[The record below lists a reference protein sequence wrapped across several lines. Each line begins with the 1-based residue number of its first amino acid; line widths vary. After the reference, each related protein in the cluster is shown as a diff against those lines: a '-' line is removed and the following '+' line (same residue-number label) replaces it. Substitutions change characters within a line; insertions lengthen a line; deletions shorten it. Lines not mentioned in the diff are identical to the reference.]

1 MRHPL
6 LVKENDPGPGIAIA
20 THEREYPRNSHIA
33 LHSHGA
39 DQLVYASRGVME
51 IASGQNFWLLP
62 PHFGLWIPAY
72 TPHSIRMPEHVSMR
86 TLYLRPGLHTA
97 WATCTTFHV
106 VPFLRELIFQIVG
119 MGRIRVRSRLEC
131 AYRDILIAQLKRST
145 PIPTGI
151 ALPRD
156 TRALAVAEQ
165 VLNGLEDRHSVAAM
179 CASVGIGV
187 RTLQRVYQREVGL
200 DFESWR
206 RQVRLMKAVQLL
218 VSGLS
223 IKEVS
228 YAVGYQEPSTFID
241 LFRSVFGRTPKS
253 WTRELAALSSRF
265 EFSPGSSVDVA
276 RDSE

>member
-1 MRHPL
+1 MRPTL
-6 LVKENDPGPGIAIA
+6 LVRENDPGPGVAIA
-20 THEREYPRNSHIA
+20 THGREYPRDSHIA

-51 IASGQNFWLLP
+51 ITSGQNLWLLP

-72 TPHSIRMPEHVSMR
+72 TVHSIRMPEHVSMR

-97 WATCTTFHV
+97 WTTCTAFHV
-106 VPFLRELIFQIVG
+106 VPLLRELIFQIVS
-119 MGRIRVRSRLEC
+119 MGRIRVRNRLEC
-131 AYRDILIAQLKRST
+131 AYRDILVAQLKCST
-145 PIPTGI
+145 SIPTGV

-156 TRALAVAEQ
+156 ARALAVAEL
-165 VLNGLEDRHSVAAM
+165 VLRSPENRHSVAAM

-206 RQVRLMKAVQLL
+206 RQVRLMRAIQLL
-218 VSGLS
+218 VAGHS

-228 YAVGYQEPSTFID
+228 YAVGYQEPSTFIE
-241 LFRSVFGRTPKS
+241 LFRSVFGQTPKS

-265 EFSPGSSVDVA
+265 DSSP
-276 RDSE
+276 E